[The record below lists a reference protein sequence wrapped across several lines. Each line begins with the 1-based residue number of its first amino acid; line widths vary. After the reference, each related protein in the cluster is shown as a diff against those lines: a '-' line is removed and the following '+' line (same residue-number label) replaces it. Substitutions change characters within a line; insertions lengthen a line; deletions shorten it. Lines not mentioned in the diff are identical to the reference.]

1 MIQITIF
8 QNHKKEC
15 MGFQTAGHAG
25 YADSGQDIVCAAVS
39 VLMIN
44 TINAIDAFTSDEV
57 SCSSN
62 EDEGI
67 LVCHL
72 TDHPSKDTNLLMNT
86 MLLGLQ
92 EMASDENYAG
102 YMKLSFKEVQEP

>member
-15 MGFQTAGHAG
+15 MGFQTTGHAG
-25 YADSGQDIVCAAVS
+25 YAESGQDIVCAAVS

-44 TINAIDAFTSDEV
+44 TINAIDAFTSDEITCF
-57 SCSSN
+57 S
-62 EDEGI
+62 DEEEGV

-86 MLLGLQ
+86 MLLGLR

-102 YMKLSFKEVQEP
+102 YMKLSFEEVQQP